1 MNITQCSFNQMMAI
15 ASGNPDLAKA
25 TSFMQVEY
33 GLDELRASWDGFV
46 DTSKHYSV
54 EFKTRKHLCNEF
66 AKALHEYI
74 IYLEP
79 KSHEMGFAFSS
90 DCP

>member
-1 MNITQCSFNQMMAI
+1 MMAI

-46 DTSKHYSV
+46 DSSKHYSI

-66 AKALHEYI
+66 AKALAEYI

-79 KSHEMGFAFSS
+79 ASHEMGFALSP

>member
-1 MNITQCSFNQMMAI
+1 MMAV

-33 GLDELRASWDGFV
+33 GLDDLRASWDGFV
-46 DTSKHYSV
+46 DSSKHYSI

-66 AKALHEYI
+66 AKTLAEYI

-79 KSHEMGFAFSS
+79 KSHEMGFAVSP

>member
-1 MNITQCSFNQMMAI
+1 MMAI
-15 ASGNPDLAKA
+15 APRNPELARS

-33 GLDELRASWDGFV
+33 GLDELKASWDGFV
-46 DTSKHYSV
+46 DTSKHYSI

-66 AKALHEYI
+66 AKALAEYI

-79 KSHEMGFAFSS
+79 KSYEMGFAFSP
-90 DCP
+90 DCQ

>member
-1 MNITQCSFNQMMAI
+1 MMAI

-25 TSFMQVEY
+25 TSFMQIEY

-66 AKALHEYI
+66 AKSLAEYI
-74 IYLEP
+74 IQHRRVVDDFVVVQLVDRL
-79 KSHEMGFAFSS
+79 SN
-90 DCP
+90 